1 MNPKIV
7 ESIQQA
13 EAATLSTLS
22 VGGQAYV
29 DQRAAGIAARFAELD
44 VDLADPDTLNAIAA
58 TVLILGA
65 EIMAH
70 RSTMVAACGHILK
83 LAYDRHV
90 EQTRGDE

>member
-1 MNPKIV
+1 
-7 ESIQQA
+7 
-13 EAATLSTLS
+13 
-22 VGGQAYV
+22 
-29 DQRAAGIAARFAELD
+29 
-44 VDLADPDTLNAIAA
+44 
-58 TVLILGA
+58 VLILGA